1 MNAKLPLHRTL
12 LACCIGLLVAGPA
25 SAGAVIDWNA
35 TYDQVSPT
43 VGPPP
48 NRAYLGALV
57 HIAIHDALNNITPRY
72 DTYTVRRPAAAY
84 ASPDAAIAAAARD
97 VLVARL
103 GCLPVP
109 PPARVAACNLVAA
122 QYGATLATVPDGA
135 AKTAGVTA
143 GQHAAHDIL
152 TLRTGD
158 GEEVADP
165 PYTLAPGV
173 RVYQPTA
180 PNLPVPAE
188 AAFGKIR
195 PFAMREPW
203 QFRAAPGEIF
213 DLTGEA
219 YARDF
224 NEVKTVG
231 ALATRAAAP
240 DSPQTDIARF
250 WPAGGA
256 NWNAVARTII
266 ANRGL
271 GDQWKQARLLAL
283 TRIAETDGLIQV
295 FDTKYTYNFW
305 RPVTAIRWTGSDGNP
320 ATTPDGSWLPL
331 FSFPGPW
338 STPPYPDY
346 TCGLP
351 TASGANVEVLRRYFG
366 TDNVGYSLT
375 VTLPEL
381 RSPPPP
387 GPFPAGYLLAAKTVT
402 RSYATL
408 SQAANESASARV
420 YAGIHF
426 RSGCKLGITKGE
438 QVGRFVIQHYLKPV
452 KP

>member
-1 MNAKLPLHRTL
+1 MNATRSLRRTV
-12 LACCIGLLVAGPA
+12 LACWIGLAMAGPA
-25 SAGAVIDWNA
+25 SAAAVIDWNT
-35 TYDQVSPT
+35 TYDTVSPT

-57 HIAIHDALNNITPRY
+57 HIAIHDALNNIRPRY
-72 DTYTVRRPAAAY
+72 ETYTVRRPAAAY

-109 PPARVAACNLVAA
+109 APARAAACALVAS
-122 QYGATLATVPDGA
+122 QYDATLAAVPAGP
-135 AKTAGVTA
+135 AKDTGILA

-152 TLRTGD
+152 VLRTGD
-158 GEEVADP
+158 GEELPDP
-165 PYTLAPGV
+165 PYLLVAGKG
-173 RVYQPTA
+173 VYQPTA
-180 PNLPVPAE
+180 PNFPVPAE
-188 AAFGKIR
+188 EAFGKVK
-195 PFAMREPW
+195 PFAMRSPS
-203 QFRAAPGEIF
+203 QFRAKPGEIF
-213 DLTGEA
+213 DLTSAA

-271 GDQWKQARLLAL
+271 SDPWKQARLLAL
-283 TRIAETDGLIQV
+283 DRIAETDGLIQV
-295 FDTKYTYNFW
+295 FDTKYAYTFW
-305 RPVTAIRWTGSDGNP
+305 RPVTAIRWPGSDGNA
-320 ATTPDGSWLPL
+320 ATTPDPDWLPL

-351 TASGANVEVLRRYFG
+351 TASGANSEVLRQFFG
-366 TDNVGYSLT
+366 TDNLAYSLT
-375 VTLPEL
+375 VALPEL
-381 RSPPPP
+381 RSPPAPS
-387 GPFPAGYLLAAKTVT
+387 PFPGGYLLPGKTIT

-438 QVGRFVIQHYLKPV
+438 QVGRFVVQHVLRPL
-452 KP
+452 P